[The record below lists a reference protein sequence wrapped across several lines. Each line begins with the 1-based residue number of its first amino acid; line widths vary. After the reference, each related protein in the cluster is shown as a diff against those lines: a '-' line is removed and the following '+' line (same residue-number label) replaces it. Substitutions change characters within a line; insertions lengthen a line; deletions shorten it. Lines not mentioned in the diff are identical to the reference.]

1 MTVIN
6 TDYYTQLIKQIDD
19 VTSCAELQL
28 ASTAII
34 QSLQK
39 QLQAAEDQL
48 AKVQPLLDLLTPP
61 ASPDDIINWITG
73 LIDNLITPLAA
84 PALSYQIQIV
94 AMTASLAE
102 VIDKINE
109 KASLFTDCEITP

>member
-34 QSLQK
+34 KSLQE
-39 QLQAAEDQL
+39 QLQAAQDQL

-61 ASPDDIINWITG
+61 TSPDEVIDWITG
-73 LIDNLITPLAA
+73 LIDNLIAPLAK
-84 PALSYQIQIV
+84 PALSYQIQIA
-94 AMTASLAE
+94 AMSASLIE